1 MLVAQLSSA
10 TGGLSLSILS
20 DCCAL
25 ALERVVRIVPVSLL
39 DCLTG
44 LRTFSALSEPIF
56 TDCVFMSPGWPTG
69 VPLQEESLTALC
81 SDARVTR
88 PVPPLVSVPPRLYPV
103 KLGAGPFGVR
113 GYSGRPPGP
122 ARLYEEIRPAWRL

>member
-1 MLVAQLSSA
+1 MMLVAQLSSA

-39 DCLTG
+39 DYLTG

-56 TDCVFMSPGWPTG
+56 TD
-69 VPLQEESLTALC
+69 
-81 SDARVTR
+81 
-88 PVPPLVSVPPRLYPV
+88 
-103 KLGAGPFGVR
+103 
-113 GYSGRPPGP
+113 
-122 ARLYEEIRPAWRL
+122 